1 MVNIPSVRS
10 VKIKVIRNVLRKMKI
25 RIFSGSWSLIMRWNL
40 IMIKLVIKW
49 HLVIN

>member
-25 RIFSGSWSLIMRWNL
+25 RIFSRS
-40 IMIKLVIKW
+40 
-49 HLVIN
+49 